1 MNITKIFIPGAMTL
15 FASLLLLSGCSA
27 QSETVETETVSEAS
41 LMDSITEA
49 ESSVG
54 TESISETDSITETET
69 SAETEEVTESVAETE
84 WQNPALLPV
93 KLSERDIS
101 GYTISG
107 YVAVCDEE
115 THTRT
120 MYVGDITDE
129 EDIAAVKA
137 FIALTEALPEVDPE
151 EYYDVNVS
159 GDDVYLTLTDEAGN
173 RYAYKEISF
182 TENGLA
188 AAYLIR
194 NGGYGKDTL
203 CVRSDD
209 GEEYSLYSLM
219 ERLIAKEENVSERI
233 EYDVQSY
240 TADIVLITEYRN
252 WAWGYQHSGQVI
264 DMSGNVYS
272 YDFGEENY
280 NGEEIDSDEA
290 FISALMEICSEG
302 EPDSFNLGGDT
313 DTLKKIRE
321 LADGADRKAKMISE
335 SFACDAGQDTIYAVT
350 SDYKLVTICSD
361 GDSIITSTDE
371 NALEIQ
377 RLCGEM
383 GIH

>member
-1 MNITKIFIPGAMTL
+1 MRKFVMAYVFAAM
-15 FASLLLLSGCSA
+15 LLLTACSGS
-27 QSETVETETVSEAS
+27 SEVTETEAVSKVSVTE
-41 LMDSITEA
+41 DITET
-49 ESSVG
+49 EQL
-54 TESISETDSITETET
+54 TESIAETEKVSESVTETESITETET
-69 SAETEEVTESVAETE
+69 ASETE
-84 WQNPALLPV
+84 WQNLALLPV

-107 YVAVCDEE
+107 SVIVFDEE
-115 THTRT
+115 TNTRT
-120 MYVGDITDE
+120 SYVGEITDE
-129 EDIAAVKA
+129 EDILAVKE
-137 FIALTEALPEVDPE
+137 FIALTEALPQVDIE
-151 EYYDVNVS
+151 EFYGVNA
-159 GDDVYLTLTDEAGN
+159 GCDDVYLTLTDELGN
-173 RYAYKEISF
+173 RYAYKEVRF
-182 TENGLA
+182 TENGSEA
-188 AAYLIR
+188 SYLLR
-194 NGGYGKDTL
+194 HSGYSKDTV
-203 CVRSDD
+203 CVRSEG

-219 ERLIAKEENVSERI
+219 ERLIAKEENVSERM
-233 EYDVQSY
+233 EYDTQDY
-240 TADIVLITEYRN
+240 RTDIVLITEYRN
-252 WAWGYQHSGQVI
+252 WAWGYQHSGNVI
-264 DMSGNVYS
+264 DMNGNVYS
-272 YDFGEENY
+272 YDFGGENY

-302 EPDSFNLGGDT
+302 EPDTSDSSVT

-377 RLCGEM
+377 RLCEEM

>member
-1 MNITKIFIPGAMTL
+1 MIKFVKNLIPSAMQ
-15 FASLLLLSGCSA
+15 LLAVMMLLTACSA
-27 QSETVETETVSEAS
+27 SSEVTETEAVSEAS
-41 LMDSITEA
+41 
-49 ESSVG
+49 V
-54 TESISETDSITETET
+54 TESISETESTTETEQL
-69 SAETEEVTESVAETE
+69 TESSVSEREAVIESVSETE

-107 YVAVCDEE
+107 FVAVYDEE
-115 THTRT
+115 TDTRT
-120 MYVGDITDE
+120 SYVGDITDE
-129 EDIAAVKA
+129 EDILAVKD
-137 FIALTEALPEVDPE
+137 FIALAEALPAVDTKE
-151 EYYDVNVS
+151 FYGVNVS
-159 GDDVYLTLTDEAGN
+159 CDDVYLTLTDEEGS
-173 RYAYKEISF
+173 RFSYKEVRF
-182 TENGLA
+182 TENGSA
-188 AAYLIR
+188 ASYLLR
-194 NGGYGKDTL
+194 HGGYGKDTV
-203 CVRSDD
+203 CVRSEG

-219 ERLIAKEENVSERI
+219 ERLIAKEENVSERV

-240 TADIVLITEYRN
+240 SADIALITEYRN
-252 WAWGYQHSGQVI
+252 WAWGYQHSGNVI

-290 FISALMEICSEG
+290 FISELMEICNRG
-302 EPDSFNLGGDT
+302 EPDASDCSVT

-321 LADGADRKAKMISE
+321 LADGADRRAKMISE
-335 SFACDAGQDTIYAVT
+335 SAACDAGQYTLYAVT

-377 RLCGEM
+377 RLCNEI